1 MNINEKCL
9 IKGFIKFQSSRMC
22 VCVVFLLKISII
34 PLKANIYDRFFD
46 TDFYLKVSQK
56 VFLDAA
62 NLYNFNQEVEVEVK
76 NYYNLIKHKYL
87 LETLAEIRLILEVY

>member
-1 MNINEKCL
+1 
-9 IKGFIKFQSSRMC
+9 
-22 VCVVFLLKISII
+22 
-34 PLKANIYDRFFD
+34 
-46 TDFYLKVSQK
+46 
-56 VFLDAA
+56 LDAA